1 MGRNPHPLLTYM
13 LNKEQISNMEKAKY
27 IMTILKTQLMVVYSW
42 GFHQPMALEKGIRF
56 KVTGFKF
63 KGIVDVI
70 YNEGRDLFD
79 VSFIKRNKV
88 IKSIDGVYYDMLVDT
103 IDDFVEKTSDYK
115 ERVTAEYSVKVY

>member
-1 MGRNPHPLLTYM
+1 
-13 LNKEQISNMEKAKY
+13 MEMAKY
-27 IMTILKTQLMVVYSW
+27 ILSIFKTQLMVVYSW
-42 GFHQPMALEKGIRF
+42 GFNQPMALENGIRF

-88 IKSIDGVYYDMLVDT
+88 VKSIDGVYFDMLVDT
-103 IDDFVEKTSDYK
+103 IDDFVEKTSDYDQ
-115 ERVTAEYSVKVY
+115 RVIAECSIKVC